1 MKMSTTVYTAQINV
15 NSIVYFFSTN
25 FSYIF
30 YCFLIIISVVMT
42 KVMMVHSSSMVEE
55 GKNLINAEE
64 LEPPV
69 QGPINREPDE
79 KLFPER
85 FEQKES
91 GIRKL

>member
-1 MKMSTTVYTAQINV
+1 
-15 NSIVYFFSTN
+15 
-25 FSYIF
+25 
-30 YCFLIIISVVMT
+30 
-42 KVMMVHSSSMVEE
+42 MMMCSSSMVEE
-55 GKNLINAEE
+55 GKNLINMEE

-85 FEQKES
+85 FQQKES

>member
-1 MKMSTTVYTAQINV
+1 MVYRGGRPPTACLYLLFLLLVITVLSYSSLTV
-15 NSIVYFFSTN
+15 SDGLTLTNS
-25 FSYIF
+25 
-30 YCFLIIISVVMT
+30 
-42 KVMMVHSSSMVEE
+42 
-55 GKNLINAEE
+55 EE

-85 FEQKES
+85 FVQKES

>member
-1 MKMSTTVYTAQINV
+1 MFVYTIQP
-15 NSIVYFFSTN
+15 IVTS
-25 FSYIF
+25 
-30 YCFLIIISVVMT
+30 CDVLLR
-42 KVMMVHSSSMVEE
+42 SSSTLEE
-55 GKNLINAEE
+55 GKTLMNMDE

-85 FEQKES
+85 FVQKES